1 MNREI
6 FHIFEIYSIQVDYIS
21 LVSFL
26 LIPIFFILAFFIFFK
41 FLKKIDI
48 FHLKKKETQVKINLK
63 NPKETA
69 YTITFLIHKVET
81 PYNEQLLKKLEEY
94 KYKKTVNQLDKETV
108 DLIRKFLEYIKTAKV
123 KNGSAF

>member
-1 MNREI
+1 M
-6 FHIFEIYSIQVDYIS
+6 
-21 LVSFL
+21 
-26 LIPIFFILAFFIFFK
+26 
-41 FLKKIDI
+41 KKIDI